1 MIFKLILTC
10 FCWIAVLPII
20 YGLNLGEG
28 YIFVIIFIYFLLLFW
43 MFIFSKNT
51 TKIIISLLFLFTF
64 LILDNLPSKEIFLK
78 AGNFFI
84 IFSAFL
90 PSLWLLR
97 ATAITMP
104 SVQNTQLLLSR
115 LNAQKILSGL
125 QVTSH
130 FLGSVINIGSFPLL
144 SSVLPKNSKIS
155 LRQSAGE
162 ASIRGMNTAVLW
174 SPFFVSFAVG
184 QIYLPETSAWMGIG
198 FGIIIAI
205 FFNLITIRFIIGKL
219 TTNYILD
226 SLSCIR
232 PIFSRLLIL
241 AISVLLVGQIFN
253 KTALNAIIIV
263 VPILVTIQILR
274 RPETSNFIFK
284 NLKNLIQNSGD
295 EMLLISVS
303 MFLGSIL
310 TNSSEIQYFVSNN
323 IGDYFPFWM
332 MIILLPLI
340 VWCFSL
346 IGVHPIITSAPI
358 LSIFGPLLSVWEAAF
373 LMQAHL
379 IGWCAGT
386 AISFTSLSV
395 LTSAENFRIP
405 VTKLVFGSNLFA
417 TLGLVLFGALILI
430 LLNYFL

>member
-1 MIFKLILTC
+1 MIVKLILTC

-20 YGLNLGEG
+20 YGLSLGEG

-104 SVQNTQLLLSR
+104 SVQNTQLLLSK

-184 QIYLPETSAWMGIG
+184 QIYLPETSAWIGIG

-205 FFNLITIRFIIGKL
+205 FFNF
-219 TTNYILD
+219 
-226 SLSCIR
+226 
-232 PIFSRLLIL
+232 
-241 AISVLLVGQIFN
+241 
-253 KTALNAIIIV
+253 
-263 VPILVTIQILR
+263 ILV
-274 RPETSNFIFK
+274 F
-284 NLKNLIQNSGD
+284 
-295 EMLLISVS
+295 
-303 MFLGSIL
+303 
-310 TNSSEIQYFVSNN
+310 
-323 IGDYFPFWM
+323 
-332 MIILLPLI
+332 
-340 VWCFSL
+340 
-346 IGVHPIITSAPI
+346 
-358 LSIFGPLLSVWEAAF
+358 
-373 LMQAHL
+373 
-379 IGWCAGT
+379 
-386 AISFTSLSV
+386 
-395 LTSAENFRIP
+395 
-405 VTKLVFGSNLFA
+405 
-417 TLGLVLFGALILI
+417 
-430 LLNYFL
+430 

>member
-104 SVQNTQLLLSR
+104 SVQSTQLLLSK

-184 QIYLPETSAWMGIG
+184 QIYLP
-198 FGIIIAI
+198 
-205 FFNLITIRFIIGKL
+205 
-219 TTNYILD
+219 
-226 SLSCIR
+226 
-232 PIFSRLLIL
+232 
-241 AISVLLVGQIFN
+241 
-253 KTALNAIIIV
+253 
-263 VPILVTIQILR
+263 
-274 RPETSNFIFK
+274 
-284 NLKNLIQNSGD
+284 
-295 EMLLISVS
+295 
-303 MFLGSIL
+303 
-310 TNSSEIQYFVSNN
+310 
-323 IGDYFPFWM
+323 
-332 MIILLPLI
+332 
-340 VWCFSL
+340 
-346 IGVHPIITSAPI
+346 
-358 LSIFGPLLSVWEAAF
+358 
-373 LMQAHL
+373 
-379 IGWCAGT
+379 
-386 AISFTSLSV
+386 
-395 LTSAENFRIP
+395 
-405 VTKLVFGSNLFA
+405 
-417 TLGLVLFGALILI
+417 
-430 LLNYFL
+430 

>member
-104 SVQNTQLLLSR
+104 SVQSTQLLLSK

-184 QIYLPETSAWMGIG
+184 QIYLPETSAWIGIG

-219 TTNYILD
+219 TTSHL
-226 SLSCIR
+226 
-232 PIFSRLLIL
+232 
-241 AISVLLVGQIFN
+241 
-253 KTALNAIIIV
+253 
-263 VPILVTIQILR
+263 
-274 RPETSNFIFK
+274 
-284 NLKNLIQNSGD
+284 QN
-295 EMLLISVS
+295 
-303 MFLGSIL
+303 
-310 TNSSEIQYFVSNN
+310 FVSN
-323 IGDYFPFWM
+323 
-332 MIILLPLI
+332 
-340 VWCFSL
+340 
-346 IGVHPIITSAPI
+346 
-358 LSIFGPLLSVWEAAF
+358 F
-373 LMQAHL
+373 L
-379 IGWCAGT
+379 
-386 AISFTSLSV
+386 
-395 LTSAENFRIP
+395 NF
-405 VTKLVFGSNLFA
+405 
-417 TLGLVLFGALILI
+417 
-430 LLNYFL
+430 